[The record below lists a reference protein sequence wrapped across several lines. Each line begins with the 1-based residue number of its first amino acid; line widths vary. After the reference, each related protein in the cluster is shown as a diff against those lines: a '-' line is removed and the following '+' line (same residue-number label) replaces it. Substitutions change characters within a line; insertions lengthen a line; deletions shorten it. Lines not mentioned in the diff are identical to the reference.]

1 MPEVCCE
8 LTDQFNT
15 SVPCC
20 TSVAIKESVAA
31 LLAAEKIAVAR
42 ETECFSA
49 SKWTPCAGI

>member
-1 MPEVCCE
+1 MPKVCCE

-31 LLAAEKIAVAR
+31 FLAAEMTAAACELEI
-42 ETECFSA
+42 FSA